1 MPRFSVF
8 ACSVLRSW
16 FANLLLLL
24 YSMISP
30 YIMQKME
37 GISYDH
43 RRFIFARKNLHDD
56 GVPFGDYNYR
66 RAITSARYIFS
77 ASGIVYCSTNS
88 TPPFTAYHNY
98 PSDRLNSEY
107 NNHGLFDV
115 FIQNKNNLL
124 QLNNTIQVAC
134 EYIGTSSISGRKRK
148 KKSKET
154 DTTLYM
160 FKIRVKDP
168 TGELD
173 VTVFGEHGMNIFN
186 MKEYQFKAKYSS
198 DSTIDRESING
209 RD

>member
-16 FANLLLLL
+16 FANLLPLL

-98 PSDRLNSEY
+98 PSDRLNS
-107 NNHGLFDV
+107 
-115 FIQNKNNLL
+115 
-124 QLNNTIQVAC
+124 
-134 EYIGTSSISGRKRK
+134 GTSAISGRKRK

-154 DTTLYM
+154 DTTLSDRNRRFAYLKKKDTEAMQLPTQPSCVHCGAIRFYKESAGYM

-173 VTVFGEHGMNIFN
+173 VTVFGEPGMNIFN

-198 DSTIDRESING
+198 VQD
-209 RD
+209 